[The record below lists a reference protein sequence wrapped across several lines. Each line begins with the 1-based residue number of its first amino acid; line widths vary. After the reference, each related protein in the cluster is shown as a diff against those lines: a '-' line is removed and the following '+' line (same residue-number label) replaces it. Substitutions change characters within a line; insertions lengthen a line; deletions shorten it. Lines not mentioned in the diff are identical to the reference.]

1 LNGPFGLTPDLGKGR
16 SGEGEQVRE
25 KERERERESERERGR
40 EGGGKKFLHI
50 TYCTCRYHIPFVL

>member
-25 KERERERESERERGR
+25 KEREREREGGR
-40 EGGGKKFLHI
+40 EGGREG
-50 TYCTCRYHIPFVL
+50 RR